1 MSFFA
6 DAAGLRDEACET
18 FGHAISMGLNPPGN
32 AGAFDAIWKLR
43 DCIDKQHQALAINWR
58 LAKAGGKIRQD

>member
-18 FGHAISMGLNPPGN
+18 FGHAISMGLNPPEM
-32 AGAFDAIWKLR
+32 
-43 DCIDKQHQALAINWR
+43 QALSTLSGSCGIALTNNTR
-58 LAKAGGKIRQD
+58 HLQ